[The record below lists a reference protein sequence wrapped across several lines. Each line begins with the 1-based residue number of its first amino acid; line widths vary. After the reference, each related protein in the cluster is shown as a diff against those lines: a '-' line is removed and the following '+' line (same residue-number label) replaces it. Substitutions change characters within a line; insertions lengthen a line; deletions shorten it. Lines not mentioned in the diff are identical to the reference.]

1 MLFTLGVLLF
11 VQDVVYADI
20 DHMDVYRIFTLDRVN
35 YADLNDYFSELRNQ
49 GMRTVIILVRNRAT
63 SMIYTYV

>member
-1 MLFTLGVLLF
+1 MF

>member
-1 MLFTLGVLLF
+1 MLFILGLLLF

>member
-49 GMRTVIILVRNRAT
+49 GMRTVIILVRNLRT
-63 SMIYTYV
+63 GNVL